1 MGQNWMK
8 FVEMRIGDILS
19 NRAEGTGA
27 LPAGWEDVLEAGLP
41 GSPTGRARPR
51 AARVCL
57 TGARGGPGGRRQ
69 SALPGC

>member
-27 LPAGWEDVLEAGLP
+27 LPAGWEGVLEAGLP
-41 GSPTGRARPR
+41 ALRQAGPGP
-51 AARVCL
+51 RVCV
-57 TGARGGPGGRRQ
+57 
-69 SALPGC
+69 